1 MSGDDGLDQLEMDPD
16 LAKRLVEEGS
26 YFLLLDFPLG
36 SSVGIDLSEYNAG
49 EKFKGFKMIPPGLH
63 FIHFSAVSS
72 DDFRQSAPRTGF
84 FHVFNCKEVLVR
96 RWDAKTEDISDE
108 KVSDEEIQRY
118 KADLFGK
125 LDQFLAPYPFKQLQR
140 WVGLSDHINSY
151 VIDLLNPL
159 SGRIV
164 SVTQMIPLR
173 FPEDIQASKST
184 TSDDVPKNIEKLLP
198 NMKVEPSSQIKF
210 SELNKFKYPSGSSAS
225 ELTQHILD
233 STYCLTK
240 IMSRYSRNEDILGE
254 LQFAFLTFIAGQVY
268 DSFEHWKAFLKVICN
283 SGKAMADHTN
293 LYMDLIRV
301 LHFQLREVPEDLF
314 VDIVANNNFLVTVLR
329 DLFQNISNNSNVETC
344 LKERA
349 FKFKKSVTK
358 KYRWDFDN
366 DPDDEQPV
374 VVDLSS

>member
-1 MSGDDGLDQLEMDPD
+1 MSENDGLDPLDIDPD

-26 YFLLLDFPLG
+26 YFVLLDFPLG
-36 SSVGIDLSEYNAG
+36 SSIGIDLSEYNVG

-72 DDFRQSAPRTGF
+72 DDFRRSAPRTGF
-84 FHVFNCKEVLVR
+84 FHFFSSKEVLVR
-96 RWDAKTEDISDE
+96 RWDPATEDLSDE
-108 KVSDEEIQRY
+108 KVSDEEIERY

-140 WVGLSDHINSY
+140 WIGLSDHINTN
-151 VIDLLNPL
+151 VIGLLNPL

-173 FPEDIQASKST
+173 FPEDAQASS
-184 TSDDVPKNIEKLLP
+184 SNLDDVPKNIDNLLP
-198 NMKVEPSSQIKF
+198 EMKVEPSSRIRF
-210 SELNKFKYPSGSSAS
+210 SELDKFKYPSGSTPR
-225 ELTQHILD
+225 ELTKHNLD
-233 STYCLTK
+233 STYCLQK
-240 IMSRYSRNEDILGE
+240 IMGRYSRNEDILGE

-268 DSFEHWKAFLKVICN
+268 DSFEHWKAFLKVICK
-283 SGKAMADHTN
+283 SGRAMAEHTN

-314 VDIVANNNFLVTVLR
+314 VDIVANNNFLVAVLR
-329 DLFQNISNNSNVETC
+329 DLFLNVSFNSNVETC

-374 VVDLSS
+374 IVELNS